1 MVHRRIPLIGFAQA
15 GGSGY
20 FDDGGYP
27 VGGSWD
33 EVSLPEIA
41 DPNAYALEISGD
53 SMEPVYRDGDQVI
66 VSPSATIRRGDRVVV
81 KTTQGEVMAK
91 QLTRQSAKRIELKS
105 LNPLHPDYSFD
116 LREITWMHRVIWSS
130 Q

>member
-1 MVHRRIPLIGFAQA
+1 MADI
-15 GGSGY
+15 
-20 FDDGGYP
+20 P

-53 SMEPVYRDGDQVI
+53 SMEPVYRDGDRSS
-66 VSPSATIRRGDRVVV
+66 SPPPAIRVPTAWSCEPRGRSHGQAARAAIGPADRTE
-81 KTTQGEVMAK
+81 KP
-91 QLTRQSAKRIELKS
+91 QSGASRLQFR
-105 LNPLHPDYSFD
+105 PA
-116 LREITWMHRVIWSS
+116 EITWMHRIIWAS